1 MTSVSKTLLSQQ
13 WQTMHNSYENYEQYA
28 LIIKLITVVI
38 AVFAWSFSLP
48 NYITLALIALLW
60 LQEAIWKTFQSRAET
75 AIIAIEDKLA
85 GNEEKNAEQL
95 HLFYSQ
101 WQSNRTG
108 VTGLIAEYLKS
119 ALRPTVIYPYGPLI
133 LMVLIF

>member
-60 LQEAIWKTFQSRAET
+60 LQEAIWKTFQLS
-75 AIIAIEDKLA
+75 
-85 GNEEKNAEQL
+85 
-95 HLFYSQ
+95 
-101 WQSNRTG
+101 
-108 VTGLIAEYLKS
+108 LIH
-119 ALRPTVIYPYGPLI
+119 I
-133 LMVLIF
+133 